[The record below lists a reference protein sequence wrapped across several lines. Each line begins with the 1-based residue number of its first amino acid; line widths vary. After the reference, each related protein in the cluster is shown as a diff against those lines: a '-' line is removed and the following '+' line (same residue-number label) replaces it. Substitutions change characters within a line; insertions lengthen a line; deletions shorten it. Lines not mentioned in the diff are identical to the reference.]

1 MLSKGVV
8 EEIRAAGKD
17 KPNAPPRSHLK
28 TSASSLNV
36 LQCWDQTIGKANW
49 KWSGVTFNCTLD
61 AGGKEGI
68 RIWDPKSLILKCHDH
83 WAKYFTMLVNKETK
97 KFWKNP
103 LERER
108 EKTGGVLR
116 PARKWALPSC
126 FSLIEDSVKGG
137 VMVVT
142 DSFWCLAVPLWV
154 NQLSD
159 FTKDMQGG
167 RDTHDTHKLSDVGLE
182 TREREQRVGLVEML
196 YIKTELQSWF
206 IDDK

>member
-36 LQCWDQTIGKANW
+36 LQCWDQTIGKTNW

-61 AGGKEGI
+61 SGGKGGI

-97 KFWKNP
+97 FWKNP

-108 EKTGGVLR
+108 ENGRGATASTEMSSAQLLLTNR
-116 PARKWALPSC
+116 R
-126 FSLIEDSVKGG
+126 FS
-137 VMVVT
+137 
-142 DSFWCLAVPLWV
+142 
-154 NQLSD
+154 
-159 FTKDMQGG
+159 QGG
-167 RDTHDTHKLSDVGLE
+167 GNGGDRQLLVSRSSPVSEPVVRFYQGHARRQRHTRHTQAVWCGTRDK
-182 TREREQRVGLVEML
+182 RERAESGLSWDAL
-196 YIKTELQSWF
+196 YKDRITILIHRW
-206 IDDK
+206 